1 MQNQLIDGFDRI
13 ARKLRISVTDRC
25 NMHCVYCMPSN
36 NTDWFEQVNI
46 LSYEEIIRLTK
57 IFSGLGVERIRVT
70 GGEPTVRPKIE
81 SLIQALSQI
90 SAIKSV
96 SMTTNGLLL
105 QDKILQLKAAGL
117 GSVNISL
124 DTFRAE
130 RFKAICGIDGVD
142 RVLTSIRAA
151 HDAGL
156 RVKINTVIIRGWN
169 DDEIED
175 FARFARSTGLVVKF
189 IEFMPLD
196 GTGIWA
202 PDLVFS
208 KEEMIGRINKNI
220 EKLLPLHN
228 DKSETAM
235 LYSFEDSK
243 GVVGFIPSM
252 TQPFCAYC
260 DRIRI
265 TSDGRFLTCLF
276 ENPGYDLKDLL
287 RDRRSGD
294 DDIRRY
300 ILQCIQKKPEGIIK
314 IIRTKALRP
323 KINVMHRIGG

>member
-1 MQNQLIDGFDRI
+1 
-13 ARKLRISVTDRC
+13 
-25 NMHCVYCMPSN
+25 MPSN

-243 GVVGFIPSM
+243 GIVGFIPSM

>member
-1 MQNQLIDGFDRI
+1 MVDGFGRI

-36 NTDWFEQVNI
+36 NTDWFKQDDI
-46 LSYEEIIRLTK
+46 LSYEEIIRLVTV
-57 IFSGLGVERIRVT
+57 FVGLGIEKIRVT

-81 SLIQALSQI
+81 SLIQALSKI
-90 SAIKSV
+90 NGIKSI

-105 QDKILQLKAAGL
+105 QEKIQQLKAAGL
-117 GSVNISL
+117 ESVNISL
-124 DTFRAE
+124 DTFRAD
-130 RFKAICGIDGVD
+130 RFKSMCGIDGVAKT
-142 RVLTSIRAA
+142 LTSIRTAY
-151 HDAGL
+151 DAGL
-156 RVKINTVIIRGWN
+156 KVKINTVIMRGWN
-169 DDEIED
+169 DDEVED
-175 FARFARSTGLVVKF
+175 FAIFARDTGLIVKF

-208 KEEMIGRINKNI
+208 KREMMERIHNNVEE
-220 EKLLPLHN
+220 LVPLRN

-235 LYSFEDSK
+235 LYSFADGK
-243 GVVGFIPSM
+243 GTVGFIPSM

-276 ENPGYDLKDLL
+276 ENPGYDLKGLL
-287 RDRRSGD
+287 RNVRYND
-294 DDIRRY
+294 DKIRRY
-300 ILQCIQKKPEGIIK
+300 IRQCIRKKPEGIIN
-314 IIRTKALRP
+314 IIRTKALKPR
-323 KINVMHRIGG
+323 INVMHRIGG

>member
-1 MQNQLIDGFDRI
+1 LVDGFGRI

-36 NTDWFEQVNI
+36 NTDWFEQDNI
-46 LSYEEIIRLTK
+46 LSYEEIIRLVTL
-57 IFSGLGVERIRVT
+57 FVGLGIEKIRVT

-81 SLIQALSQI
+81 SLIQALSKI
-90 SAIKSV
+90 NGIKSI

-105 QDKILQLKAAGL
+105 QEKIQQLKAAGL

-124 DTFRAE
+124 DTFRAD
-130 RFKAICGIDGVD
+130 RFKSMCGIDGVAKT
-142 RVLTSIRAA
+142 LTSIRTAY
-151 HDAGL
+151 DAGL
-156 RVKINTVIIRGWN
+156 KVKINTVIMRGWN
-169 DDEIED
+169 DDEVED
-175 FARFARSTGLVVKF
+175 FAIFARDTGLIVKF

-196 GTGIWA
+196 GTSIWA
-202 PDLVFS
+202 PNLVFS
-208 KEEMIGRINKNI
+208 KREMMERINNNV
-220 EKLLPLHN
+220 EELVPLHN

-235 LYSFEDSK
+235 LYSFADGK
-243 GVVGFIPSM
+243 GTVGFIPSM

-276 ENPGYDLKDLL
+276 ENPGYDLKGLL
-287 RDRRSGD
+287 RNMKYND
-294 DDIRRY
+294 DSIRKY
-300 ILQCIQKKPEGIIK
+300 IRQCIRKKPEGIIN

-323 KINVMHRIGG
+323 RINVMHRIGG

>member
-1 MQNQLIDGFDRI
+1 MVDGFGRI

-36 NTDWFEQVNI
+36 NTDWFEQDNI
-46 LSYEEIIRLTK
+46 LSYEEIIRLVTL
-57 IFSGLGVERIRVT
+57 FVGLGIEKIRVT

-81 SLIQALSQI
+81 SLIQALSKI
-90 SAIKSV
+90 NGIKSI

-105 QDKILQLKAAGL
+105 QEKIQQLKAAGL

-124 DTFRAE
+124 DTFRAD
-130 RFKAICGIDGVD
+130 RFKSMCGIDGVAKT
-142 RVLTSIRAA
+142 LTSIRTAY
-151 HDAGL
+151 DAGL
-156 RVKINTVIIRGWN
+156 KVKINTVIMRGWN
-169 DDEIED
+169 DDEVED
-175 FARFARSTGLVVKF
+175 FAIFARDTGLIVKF

-202 PDLVFS
+202 PNLVFS
-208 KEEMIGRINKNI
+208 KREMMERINNNV
-220 EKLLPLHN
+220 EELVPLHN

-235 LYSFEDSK
+235 LYSFADGK
-243 GVVGFIPSM
+243 GTVGFIPSM

-276 ENPGYDLKDLL
+276 ENPGYDLKGLL
-287 RDRRSGD
+287 RNMRYND
-294 DDIRRY
+294 DSIRKY
-300 ILQCIQKKPEGIIK
+300 IRQCIRKKPEGIIN

-323 KINVMHRIGG
+323 RINVMHRIGG